1 MGNIYKEFQKIKN
14 AELIRKWFFNGDK
27 GSGVFKRKKYSYVLE
42 HHENNLYSPI
52 YNKVI
57 DYFRRFCISHWGEN
71 KNKPSCHTLSSQ
83 IACLNHLFYIKRN
96 RFLCMHVLNF
106 IINRNFID
114 VLPFEDDINDNGYI
128 AFEFSNYT

>member
-1 MGNIYKEFQKIKN
+1 MGNIYKEFQKRKN
-14 AELIRKWFFNGDK
+14 TELIRKGFFNGDK
-27 GSGVFKRKKYSYVLE
+27 GKKYPYILSKC
-42 HHENNLYSPI
+42 ENNFYPSI
-52 YNKVI
+52 SCSVM
-57 DYFRRFCISHWGEN
+57 DYFS
-71 KNKPSCHTLSSQ
+71 KNKINWQNSNSSIKAPSVNTLKSQ